1 MIKEKYRKEY
11 SNKQIGKIL
20 REYKMILSKPYPI
33 DYRQPEEVEEILEE
47 RLVKAFEEIK
57 NKAIKQEEIAIG
69 FLDEASPQNKANTVR
84 VWSFGKIEIKK
95 NTSHL
100 KTNCAAFYTIKGND
114 YIKFMLK
121 SKKENICEL
130 LQEIKEN
137 NKEYKAIIIILDNY
151 KPHKCQEVKD
161 LAQSL
166 GIYLVYLPPY
176 SPNYNPIEQIWR
188 RIKRVLSTIFVDCLD
203 TAKKAIQES
212 FSSFSSQ
219 LNTSRDWISRFFNP
233 IFNNFSNSHLFG

>member
-1 MIKEKYRKEY
+1 MIKEKYNKEY

-33 DYRQPEEVEEILEE
+33 DYRQPEEAEEILEE

-95 NTSHL
+95 NTTHL

-130 LQEIKEN
+130 LQEIKDK

-151 KPHKCQEVKD
+151 KPYKCQEVKD

-188 RIKRVLSTIFVDCLD
+188 RIKRVLSTIFVDCID

-212 FSSFSSQ
+212 FSNFSSQ
-219 LNTSRDWISRFFNP
+219 LNTSRNWISRFFNP
-233 IFNNFSNSHLFG
+233 IFNNFYNSHLFG